1 MDNVAE
7 NGYDTTK
14 FNQFLKAKFGSKFIN
29 SNSSE
34 CRIKFEYW
42 GSKLWLGD
50 WCSKRVQRE

>member
-29 SNSSE
+29 SVSSE
-34 CRIKFEYW
+34 CRIKFEY
-42 GSKLWLGD
+42 
-50 WCSKRVQRE
+50 